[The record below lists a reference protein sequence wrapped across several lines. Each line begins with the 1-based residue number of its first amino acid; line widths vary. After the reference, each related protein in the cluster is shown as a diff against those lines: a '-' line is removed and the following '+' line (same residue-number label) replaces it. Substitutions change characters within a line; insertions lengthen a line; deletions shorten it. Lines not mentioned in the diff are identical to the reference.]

1 MTGVGRW
8 VGGAMALALATA
20 CTGGE
25 DAAVVETDAS
35 AVSNNAL
42 GLTDEEA
49 SSVASNSV
57 LFWSHEEKIAGFP
70 AMEAQFPTNTVVAG
84 PVSNPLPVSDQTL
97 EVSFEVPTADGG
109 SEMWTVDDFMAKNNT
124 AGLMVV
130 KDGEI
135 VLEEY
140 GEGLR
145 ADGRWTSFSV
155 AKSFSSTLVGAAIK
169 DGLIGSVDDP
179 IVDYVPELEGSAYE
193 GVSIRQ
199 VLNMTSGVAWN
210 EDYEDPNSD
219 VARFSAEPS
228 INGSDPV
235 VAYMARLPREAEPG
249 TKWVYK
255 TGETNL
261 VGSLVRAATGKSM
274 ADYLTEKVWQPYG
287 MNQDAVWMLDLGAG
301 EIAGCCISVSL
312 KDYARFGH
320 FFMHGAEIDG
330 ESIVPADWIEQATT
344 STPAADEGMGGTG
357 GYGFQWW
364 LTNGPAYR
372 ASGIFGQ
379 GIWMN
384 PEKDLVIV
392 TLSAWPG
399 ATDNLYGQR
408 RQALVNAIEAAY

>member
-1 MTGVGRW
+1 MEGMGRI
-8 VGGAMALALATA
+8 VGGAIGLALATA
-20 CTGGE
+20 CSPAVE
-25 DAAVVETDAS
+25 DAVEATAPAAD
-35 AVSNNAL
+35 NAL
-42 GLTDEEA
+42 GLTAEEA
-49 SSVASNSV
+49 ASITANSV

-84 PVSNPLPVSDQTL
+84 PVTDALPTASDAFD
-97 EVSFEVPTADGG
+97 VSFDVPTAEGATENWNLDAY
-109 SEMWTVDDFMAKNNT
+109 MTKNNT
-124 AGLMVV
+124 AGLMII

-135 VLEEY
+135 VLEKY
-140 GEGLR
+140 GEGLD
-145 ADGRWTSFSV
+145 ADGKWTSFSV

-179 IVDYVPELEGSAYE
+179 IVDYLPGLAGSAYE

-219 VARFSAEPS
+219 VAKFSSEPS
-228 INGSDPV
+228 LDGSDPV

-261 VGSLVRAATGKSM
+261 VGSLVRGATGKSM
-274 ADYLTEKVWQPYG
+274 SDYLTEKVWQPFG
-287 MNQDAVWMLDLGAG
+287 MHQDAYWMLDLGAG
-301 EIAGCCISVSL
+301 EIAGCCLSVSL

-320 FFMHGAEIDG
+320 FFMHGAKIDG
-330 ESIVPADWIEQATT
+330 VAIVPDNWIEEATA
-344 STPAADEGMGGTG
+344 STPAANEGMGGRG

-379 GIWMN
+379 GIWLN

-392 TLSAWPG
+392 ALSAWPG
-399 ATDNLYGQR
+399 ATDNLFGQR
-408 RQALVNAIEAAY
+408 RQLMINAIEAAYE